1 MSGRAVATFNIGSS
15 SLKFSLFEIGEAG
28 ALGACRLRGAV
39 RNLAGPR
46 ELSLSDASLR
56 ASLEGALAGHD
67 EPAALVRALAVWLG
81 DGGSGGARA
90 PALAGIGHRIV
101 HGGRDHRGPA
111 IASDTLLRSLEA
123 LSPFA
128 PAHQPHNLAGVR
140 AVQEAL
146 PDTPQTLSFDTAFHR
161 TMPAIAELYALPRAL
176 CAEGIV
182 RFGFH
187 GLSYAHMAETIGE
200 LLGVRPKRLL
210 GLHLGSGASACAML
224 DGESVATSMGLTALD
239 GLPMATRCGDLDP
252 GVVLHLIKDRGLT
265 AEAVSDLLYR
275 QSGLL
280 GVSGLSGDTR
290 VLLESKAP
298 EAREAIALYCYRV
311 AREAGSL
318 AVAMGGIDA
327 IAFSGG
333 VGENA
338 PAIRAE
344 IAGHLSWLGIRLD
357 ADANAANASRLS
369 PDGAPPVVCIPADE
383 ERIIAEECA
392 ALAGR

>member
-67 EPAALVRALAVWLG
+67 EPAGLVRALAVWLG
-81 DGGSGGARA
+81 DGGNDGART
-90 PALAGIGHRIV
+90 PVLAGIGHRIV

-111 IASDTLLRSLEA
+111 IASDTLLGALEA

-176 CAEGIV
+176 SAEGIV

-200 LLGVRPKRLL
+200 LLGARPKRLL

-252 GVVLHLIKDRGLT
+252 GVVLHLIKDRGLP
-265 AEAVSDLLYR
+265 AEAVSDMLYR